1 MQNRLGKKFYIREV
15 TTVAKELLG
24 KTFVKIVDGET
35 VSAKIV
41 EVEAY
46 YGAIDE
52 AAHSFGGKTKR
63 NKVMFNEGGFLYVY
77 FIYGTHYCCNVVTG
91 FENDGSAVLI
101 RAVEPLTGIDYLA
114 ENRYGKTKLTEK
126 ELLGLTNG
134 PGKICK
140 AFNITKKENG
150 TDLSG
155 EEIFILDAKKVD
167 KSKIV
172 QTVRVGIK
180 KSAEL
185 PWRFYI
191 KDNQF
196 VLRI

>member
-1 MQNRLGKKFYIREV
+1 MQDKLEKKFYTKEV
-15 TTVAKELLG
+15 TSVAKELLG
-24 KTFVKIVDGET
+24 KTFVKIVNGET

-46 YGAIDE
+46 NGKIDE

-91 FENDGSAVLI
+91 LENDGSAVLI

-140 AFNITKKENG
+140 AFNITKKDNG
-150 TDLSG
+150 IDLSG
-155 EEIFILDAKKVD
+155 DEIFLFDAKKVD
-167 KSKIV
+167 KSRIT

-180 KSAEL
+180 KSEEL
-185 PWRFYI
+185 PWRFYL
-191 KDNQF
+191 KDNLF
-196 VLRI
+196 VSKL

>member
-1 MQNRLGKKFYIREV
+1 MQDKLEKKFYTKEV
-15 TTVAKELLG
+15 TSVAKELLG
-24 KTFVKIVDGET
+24 KTFVKIVNGEI

-46 YGAIDE
+46 NGKIDE

-91 FENDGSAVLI
+91 LENDGSAVLI

-140 AFNITKKENG
+140 AFNITKKDNG
-150 TDLSG
+150 IDLSG
-155 EEIFILDAKKVD
+155 DEIFLFDAKKVD
-167 KSKIV
+167 KSRIT

-180 KSAEL
+180 KSEEL
-185 PWRFYI
+185 PWRFYL
-191 KDNQF
+191 KDNLF
-196 VLRI
+196 VSKL

>member
-15 TTVAKELLG
+15 TTVAKELIG
-24 KTFVKIVDGET
+24 KTFVKNVNGEI

-46 YGAIDE
+46 NGKIDE

-91 FENDGSAVLI
+91 LENDGSAVLI

-140 AFNITKKENG
+140 AFNITKKDNG
-150 TDLSG
+150 IDLSG
-155 EEIFILDAKKVD
+155 DEIFLFDAKKVD
-167 KSKIV
+167 KSRIT

-180 KSAEL
+180 KSEEL
-185 PWRFYI
+185 PWRFYL
-191 KDNQF
+191 KDNLF
-196 VLRI
+196 VSKL

>member
-63 NKVMFNEGGFLYVY
+63 NKVMFNEGGSLYVY
-77 FIYGTHYCCNVVTG
+77 FIYGTHYCCNVVTRLQ
-91 FENDGSAVLI
+91 NDGSAVLI

-126 ELLGLTNG
+126 ELMGLTNG

-150 TDLSG
+150 IDLSG
-155 EEIFILDAKKVD
+155 EEVFLLDAKKVD

-185 PWRFYI
+185 PWRFYL
-191 KDNQF
+191 KDNPF
-196 VLRI
+196 VSRI